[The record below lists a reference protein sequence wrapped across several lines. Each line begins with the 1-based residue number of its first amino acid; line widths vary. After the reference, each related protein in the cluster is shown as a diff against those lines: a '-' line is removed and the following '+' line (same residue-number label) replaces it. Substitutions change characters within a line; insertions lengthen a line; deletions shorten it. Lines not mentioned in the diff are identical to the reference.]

1 MRRVVTGPPPGGS
14 CFRSVRIAPEAEAAA
29 EAAPRGQDAED
40 PGFLAEH
47 TTGTLD
53 DIVVLS
59 GQVTLTVGG
68 SEVTLGPGDTVVQ
81 QGTPHDWRNRGTE
94 PCVLVGVLVSTR

>member
-1 MRRVVTGPPPGGS
+1 MRRVVTGP
-14 CFRSVRIAPEAEAAA
+14 
-29 EAAPRGQDAED
+29 
-40 PGFLAEH
+40 
-47 TTGTLD
+47 
-53 DIVVLS
+53 VVS

-94 PCVLVGVLVSTR
+94 PCVLVSTR